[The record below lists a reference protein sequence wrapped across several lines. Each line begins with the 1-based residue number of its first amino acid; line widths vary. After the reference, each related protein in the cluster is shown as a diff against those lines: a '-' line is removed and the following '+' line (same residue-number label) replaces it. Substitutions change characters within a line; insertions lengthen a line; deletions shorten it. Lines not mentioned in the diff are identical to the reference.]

1 MSQFRTGRLAAAVL
15 ATAVLVV
22 AFGAAGVARA
32 DIISVTL
39 HETGFADMTFST
51 PSNPASTGT
60 GGTISFGDFMVNV
73 SASSLTSDPTTAR
86 LSTTQISVQD
96 TDTGSLAHELTI
108 TTKATPYAAPTGDP
122 LALQSSLSESF
133 LSVGAPLDFTSY
145 LNGLLGTASPTLSL
159 TGTGGTAQS
168 ATAADTPGPRGGA
181 TFELDSV
188 MDVTLSGL
196 HQSVTATGSTAAV
209 PEPSRVIAL
218 AGLAGMLG
226 LGLVWQARRTSNG

>member
-133 LSVGAPLDFTSY
+133 LSVR
-145 LNGLLGTASPTLSL
+145 SP
-159 TGTGGTAQS
+159 
-168 ATAADTPGPRGGA
+168 
-181 TFELDSV
+181 F
-188 MDVTLSGL
+188 GL
-196 HQSVTATGSTAAV
+196 HELPERTVRDGITYSVLDRDGRYSSVGHRCRHSGAAWGRNV
-209 PEPSRVIAL
+209 
-218 AGLAGMLG
+218 
-226 LGLVWQARRTSNG
+226 